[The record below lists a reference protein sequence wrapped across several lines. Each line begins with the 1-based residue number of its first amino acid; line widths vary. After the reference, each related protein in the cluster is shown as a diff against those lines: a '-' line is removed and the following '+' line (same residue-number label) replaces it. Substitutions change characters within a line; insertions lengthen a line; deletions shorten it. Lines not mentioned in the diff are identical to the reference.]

1 MVTSMYGYEVSI
13 SEENYFDD
21 KNYMYR
27 QIRIK
32 EDGKTKM
39 IGVVLDE
46 TDDEFDFMRILFNNM
61 DHFLHLPLV
70 ETLPEPLRTIVK
82 EQEQST
88 YGMWFYDNDEDFP
101 FTEDE
106 LKLLTQQIK
115 QYGLEYIIE
124 VNPDTGVGDPI
135 ITCYMSLCTCFN
147 FLSQELLC
155 QNLCDETQKFLKKK
169 EVDLSLVDLHHPWLD
184 MISIINSWSQKEMEE
199 SKAEFFGQ
207 LIDCIEDFLEEKGI
221 SIPSKGR
228 DLTIAAGEDPD
239 GLALIYGEDYDYL
252 ANQFAEILHV
262 TR

>member
-1 MVTSMYGYEVSI
+1 MVTSMYGYEISI
-13 SEENYFDD
+13 NEDNYFDD
-21 KNYMYR
+21 ETYMYC

-46 TDDEFDFMRILFNNM
+46 TEDEFDFMRISLNNM

-135 ITCYMSLCTCFN
+135 ITCYMSLCTYFN

-155 QNLCDETQKFLKKK
+155 QNLCDETQKFLKKRK
-169 EVDLSLVDLHHPWLD
+169 
-184 MISIINSWSQKEMEE
+184 
-199 SKAEFFGQ
+199 
-207 LIDCIEDFLEEKGI
+207 LI
-221 SIPSKGR
+221 
-228 DLTIAAGEDPD
+228 
-239 GLALIYGEDYDYL
+239 
-252 ANQFAEILHV
+252 
-262 TR
+262 

>member
-1 MVTSMYGYEVSI
+1 MITSMYGYEISI
-13 SEENYFDD
+13 SEDNYFDD
-21 KNYMYR
+21 KKIMYR

-39 IGVVLDE
+39 IGVALDE
-46 TDDEFDFMRILFNNM
+46 ADDEFDFMRTLFNNM
-61 DHFLHLPLV
+61 DHFLSLPLV

-88 YGMWFYDNDEDFP
+88 YGMWFYDNDKDFP

-106 LKLLTQQIK
+106 LKFLTEQIK

-124 VNPDTGVGDPI
+124 VNPDAGVGDPI

-147 FLSQELLC
+147 FLPLELLT
-155 QNLCDETQKFLKKK
+155 QNLCDEAQKFLKNKK
-169 EVDLSLVDLHHPWLD
+169 VNLSFIDWYHPGLD
-184 MISIINSWSQKEMEE
+184 MLSIINSWSQKEIEV

-221 SIPSKGR
+221 SIPSPDR
-228 DLTIAAGEDPD
+228 DLAIAAGEDPD

-252 ANQFAEILHV
+252 ADQFAKVFHV